1 MAKILGIDLGTTFS
15 AMAVVEAG
23 EPKIL
28 ENKEGARTT
37 PSVVALGKNGERLAG
52 ILAKRQQ
59 TTNPKNTI
67 FSIKRLI
74 GRRFLDPEVQQD
86 KKLLPYE
93 LKESS
98 DHGIE
103 VKMGDK
109 WFKPL
114 EISAML
120 LQKLKRDAEEKL
132 GEEIQEAIITCPA
145 YFDDSQRKAT
155 KVAGE
160 VAGFKVRRVINEPTA
175 AALAYGLTKKGEKK
189 IVVYDF
195 GGGTFDVSI
204 LDVGEDTVEVIS
216 TGGDAHLGGED
227 FDQKVLVWLVDRFKQ
242 EQGID
247 LSKDQLALQRLKEA
261 AEKAKIELSSTMQT
275 EINLPF
281 ITATESGP
289 KHLTMTLT
297 RAKFEQLIDD
307 LLQRTIPPCE
317 QALKDAGLTPKD
329 IDEVRLLNDK
339 AFGQPVEG
347 HIVDK
352 LRQSCNRILS
362 LVAISNNKIVG
373 HIMFSPVTIE
383 TQEVVI
389 QGMGLAPMAVLPELQ
404 NQGIGSI
411 LVKEGLRIIR
421 NMSYPFVIVL
431 GHKKYYPR
439 FGFERASK
447 YGLKSQWE
455 GIPDEAFMA
464 MILNDSIME

>member
-1 MAKILGIDLGTTFS
+1 MS
-15 AMAVVEAG
+15 
-23 EPKIL
+23 
-28 ENKEGARTT
+28 
-37 PSVVALGKNGERLAG
+37 ER
-52 ILAKRQQ
+52 
-59 TTNPKNTI
+59 
-67 FSIKRLI
+67 
-74 GRRFLDPEVQQD
+74 D
-86 KKLLPYE
+86 
-93 LKESS
+93 ES
-98 DHGIE
+98 
-103 VKMGDK
+103 
-109 WFKPL
+109 L
-114 EISAML
+114 
-120 LQKLKRDAEEKL
+120 
-132 GEEIQEAIITCPA
+132 
-145 YFDDSQRKAT
+145 
-155 KVAGE
+155 
-160 VAGFKVRRVINEPTA
+160 
-175 AALAYGLTKKGEKK
+175 
-189 IVVYDF
+189 
-195 GGGTFDVSI
+195 
-204 LDVGEDTVEVIS
+204 VEV
-216 TGGDAHLGGED
+216 
-227 FDQKVLVWLVDRFKQ
+227 R
-242 EQGID
+242 
-247 LSKDQLALQRLKEA
+247 
-261 AEKAKIELSSTMQT
+261 
-275 EINLPF
+275 
-281 ITATESGP
+281 
-289 KHLTMTLT
+289 
-297 RAKFEQLIDD
+297 FEQ
-307 LLQRTIPPCE
+307 
-317 QALKDAGLTPKD
+317 PKD